1 MKPNPEPKSPG
12 EPIPPEFQDLE
23 RTLHAWR
30 DVPAPDLAGRVL
42 AATRLPAWRTPAA
55 IAAGLLLL
63 VGATWWTLQAHRSP
77 SGQASLFPVEPE
89 AAREWIAAEPAP
101 TPVVAS
107 VSPAP
112 SATDPLIQAR
122 EWLVQVQDEQGGWT
136 MGRSGAAA
144 NYTVGLSALALLAVS
159 SPSPSASPEVSGTLD
174 RGLVYLKSQQDPAS
188 GLFGPDITGSLYNHT
203 LACLALL
210 ELEPARSPELEKGL
224 HLLAQTQHKDGGW
237 SYLRARQAPPNSS
250 LTVWAL
256 LVLLEAEAR
265 GIPGYSGVVQRGL
278 AWIQATVDT
287 EGRAGYRR
295 PGDHPH
301 GSETLTAAVALC
313 LATRDHV
320 PVALRQAM
328 LDRVLADAGMEPA
341 TMDFYRTYFQ
351 AAALR
356 EAGLGQSPA
365 LAELKARLASAQEE
379 AGSWASDDPWA
390 RTGGRVYSTALAM
403 LTLQGK

>member
-1 MKPNPEPKSPG
+1 
-12 EPIPPEFQDLE
+12 
-23 RTLHAWR
+23 
-30 DVPAPDLAGRVL
+30 
-42 AATRLPAWRTPAA
+42 
-55 IAAGLLLL
+55 
-63 VGATWWTLQAHRSP
+63 
-77 SGQASLFPVEPE
+77 
-89 AAREWIAAEPAP
+89 
-101 TPVVAS
+101 
-107 VSPAP
+107 
-112 SATDPLIQAR
+112 
-122 EWLVQVQDEQGGWT
+122 
-136 MGRSGAAA
+136 MGRRGAAA
-144 NYTVGLSALALLAVS
+144 NYTVGLSALALLALA
-159 SPSPSASPEVSGTLD
+159 SPSPSASPEASEALA
-174 RGLVYLKSQQDPAS
+174 RGLAYLKSQQDTTS

-210 ELEPARSPELEKGL
+210 ELDPDRSPELEKGL
-224 HLLAQTQHKDGGW
+224 QLLAQTQHEDGGW

-250 LTVWAL
+250 LTAWAL

-265 GIPGYSGVVQRGL
+265 GIPGLGDVLQRGL
-278 AWIQATVDT
+278 TWIQATVDAQ
-287 EGRAGYRR
+287 GRAGYRR

-328 LDRVLADAGMEPA
+328 LDRVLADAGMEPS
-341 TMDFYRTYFQ
+341 TLDFYRTYFQ
-351 AAALR
+351 TAALH

-365 LAELKARLASAQEE
+365 LAQLKARLAAAQEE